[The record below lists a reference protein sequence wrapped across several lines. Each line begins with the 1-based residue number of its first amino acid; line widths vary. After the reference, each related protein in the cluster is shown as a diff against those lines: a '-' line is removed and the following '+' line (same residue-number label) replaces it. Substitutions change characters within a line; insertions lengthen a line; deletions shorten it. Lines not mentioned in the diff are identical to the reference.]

1 MVNIKQ
7 NNKSKTLSILIT
19 FFLLL
24 GVCMP
29 LITGVAEAAKVTI
42 KNNGTASYAGS
53 VVGKFSINGQIA
65 FCMEHSKPTPP
76 TGTSATE
83 EVYQNAKVQKVLY
96 YGWGGPAQWSG
107 FTSEDMGYVV
117 TSLALDTAYTGG
129 KHPGISKLD
138 DFWDYIN
145 SQPVPPDKSVTFD
158 KEEAK
163 VHWDVNRQMQVT
175 ESVTIKGDPG
185 DTLTFTVPDGA
196 TLIKKDGFELTG
208 KVNLKVGDTF
218 HFEAKAKAV
227 NGTWS
232 SGKVGSTWKYQPI
245 LFKAGSTGY
254 QTLGQMKAVMD
265 PVAKTSLSVRWL
277 DFGGL
282 ELHKIDENS
291 QLIDG
296 AKFNISSLDAAT
308 GYADPGVDYEV
319 KDGRLSVETMPAGT
333 YTLTEVNPPEGH
345 DGLVKTFQ
353 VVINKDEVTYKA
365 IVNKLNPKGEVTITK
380 TDKDTG
386 EPLEGVEFTLYAA
399 DNIYDSITFKKIYDK
414 GDKIAVQ
421 KTDAAGNAKFSGL
434 YMGKYYALETKTLPG
449 YVPNNKKYEFEF
461 RQQDYTTTI
470 YTHDI
475 DVENKLTETTISK
488 VDATTG
494 EEVPGATLQV
504 IDPETKEIVKE
515 WESTTEPHVIKG
527 LVYDKE
533 YILKETLN
541 PRTYELNEQEVKFTV
556 GADTKVEM
564 KNEPIK
570 ISGQIDK
577 RQTKI
582 DFKTDT
588 YTYGLDF
595 RSTSNVWADEFNMI
609 DTVDAAIAGYAH
621 VTSVSTPIAFED
633 WDGKMNV
640 WYKTNKTPVDYAED
654 SEKYNACGSNPE
666 NPWNPDNERVED
678 FTGWKIWKADVST
691 LQITKLNVSD
701 LGLSEGEYITGIAFE
716 YGRVEKGFT
725 TRTSLWDRDN
735 LKATDDTFGQIEAFH
750 SEKFD
755 LSEANGPTKEDKK
768 INYAAAKVEM
778 KVVNPKAAMDNS
790 YEFWNSAQISTYR
803 NLDEHPDLED
813 HDEDKVVQ
821 QYEIGKIVMDDK
833 DKLFGNI
840 VRTGDDMRFMLPVIA
855 ALIVLS
861 GIAAAFTVNKNRR
874 KEEK

>member
-1 MVNIKQ
+1 
-7 NNKSKTLSILIT
+7 
-19 FFLLL
+19 
-24 GVCMP
+24 MP
-29 LITGVAEAAKVTI
+29 LMTGVAEAAKVSI
-42 KNNGTASYAGS
+42 KNNGTASYGGS
-53 VVGKFSINGQIA
+53 TVGKFTVDGKIA
-65 FCMEHSKPTPP
+65 FCMEHSKQTPP

-145 SQPVPPDKSVTFD
+145 SQPAPPTRDVKFNKSS
-158 KEEAK
+158 AN
-163 VHWDVNRQMQVT
+163 VHWDVDKQLQVT
-175 ESVTIKGDPG
+175 EAVSITGTVGNS
-185 DTLTFTVPDGA
+185 LTFTVPDGA
-196 TLIKKDGFELTG
+196 TLVKSNGEKLTG
-208 KVNLKVGDTF
+208 QVTLKVGDTF

-227 NGTWS
+227 SGIWS
-232 SGKVGSTWKYQPI
+232 SGNVGQSFKYQPI
-245 LFKAGSTGY
+245 LLKTNSDST
-254 QTLGQMKAVMD
+254 QDLGTGRPIAD
-265 PVAKTSLSVRWL
+265 PAAQTSLSVKWL

-296 AKFNISSLDAAT
+296 AKFNISSLDEAT

-345 DGLVKTFQ
+345 DGIIKTFQ
-353 VVINKDEVTYKA
+353 VVINKDEITYKA

-421 KTDAAGNAKFSGL
+421 KTNAAGKAKFSNL
-434 YMGKYYALETKTLPG
+434 YMGKYYALETKTLDG
-449 YVPNNKKYEFEF
+449 YVPNKKKYEFEF
-461 RQQDYTTTI
+461 RQQDYTTTL

-475 DVENKLTETTISK
+475 NVKNEKTKTTVSK

-494 EEVPGATLQV
+494 DDVAGATLQV
-504 IDPETKEIVKE
+504 IDPETNDVVEE
-515 WESTTEPHVIKG
+515 WISSKDPHVIKG

-609 DTVDAAIAGYAH
+609 DTVDAAIAGYAR

-654 SEKYNACGSNPE
+654 SEKYNACRSNPE

-768 INYAAAKVEM
+768 LNYAAAKVEM
-778 KVVNPKAAMDNS
+778 KVVDPVRSMD
-790 YEFWNSAQISTYR
+790 EGHKFWNSAEISIYR

-840 VRTGDDMRFMLPVIA
+840 VRTGDDMRFMLPLIAGFVIISAAIA
-855 ALIVLS
+855 AV
-861 GIAAAFTVNKNRR
+861 TVTR
-874 KEEK
+874 KKIQK